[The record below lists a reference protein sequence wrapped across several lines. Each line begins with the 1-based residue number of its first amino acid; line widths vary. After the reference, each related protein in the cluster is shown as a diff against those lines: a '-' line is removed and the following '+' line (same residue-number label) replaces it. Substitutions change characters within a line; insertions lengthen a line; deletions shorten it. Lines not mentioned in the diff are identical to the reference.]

1 MNGEYISIESA
12 KIMTDIEKENKE
24 LQNRVNKAI
33 KKINILNENLCEN
46 TDLQLEFNKNKIF
59 FRHRF
64 ICNRKFTS

>member
-46 TDLQLEFNKNKIF
+46 TDLQLVQLIKNQKEVLKILKGDK
-59 FRHRF
+59 
-64 ICNRKFTS
+64 NE